1 MENILTGFHAV
12 EERVRSVAEKGDK
25 EAAKKMRVL
34 FDKAGPRVK
43 KILSF
48 AKEAGILC
56 VKTTK
61 EELDKKAL
69 SLSELARDHR
79 GVMLV
84 IEGEEKAKDNIVDFE
99 QFLSSIEENASCTV
113 LILDSI
119 TDPHNIGAIIRSAD
133 QFSADLVVIPNHRSG
148 GATATSSTGD
158 NEVIARSSAGAAS
171 WVKIAKVANL
181 VRCAE
186 LLKKAGFWIYGA
198 DARGERL
205 DKIEFAKKSAIVMG
219 SEGSGIAKLLKEQC
233 DVIASI
239 PTSGKLDSLNVSVAA
254 GVLLYERKRQ
264 SLQ

>member
-12 EERVRSVAEKGDK
+12 EERVRSVAERGDK

-48 AKEAGILC
+48 AKDAGILC

-84 IEGEEKAKDNIVDFE
+84 IEGEEKAKNNIVDFE
-99 QFLSSIEENASCTV
+99 QFLSSVEEDSSCTV

-133 QFSADLVVIPNHRSG
+133 QFGADLVVIPNHRSSG
-148 GATATSSTGD
+148 GTSSSSVEE

-171 WVKIAKVANL
+171 WVKISKVANL

-205 DKIEFAKKSAIVMG
+205 DKIDFAKKSAIVMG
-219 SEGSGIAKLLKEQC
+219 SEGSGMAKLLKEQC

-239 PTSGKLDSLNVSVAA
+239 PTCGKLDSLNVSVAA
-254 GVLLYERKRQ
+254 GVILYERSRQ
-264 SLQ
+264 AIL

>member
-12 EERVRSVAEKGDK
+12 EERVKSVAEKGEK
-25 EAAKKMRVL
+25 ESAKKMRVL
-34 FDKAGPRVK
+34 YDKAGPRVK

-48 AKEAGILC
+48 AKDAGILC

-84 IEGEEKAKDNIVDFE
+84 IEGEEKIKSNIVDFE
-99 QFLSSIEENASCTV
+99 QFVSSVKEDADCTI
-113 LILDSI
+113 LLLDSI

-133 QFSADLVVIPNHRSG
+133 QFSADLVVLPNHRSG
-148 GATATSSTGD
+148 GSASGEE

-171 WVKIAKVANL
+171 WVKISKVANL

-186 LLKKAGFWIYGA
+186 ILKKNGFWIYGA

-205 DKIEFAKKSAIVMG
+205 DKISFAKKTAIIMG
-219 SEGSGIAKLLKEQC
+219 SEGSGIAHLLKEQC

-264 SLQ
+264 SL

>member
-12 EERVRSVAEKGDK
+12 EERVRSVAERGDK
-25 EAAKKMRVL
+25 ESAKNMRVL
-34 FDKAGPRVK
+34 YDKAGPRVK

-48 AKEAGILC
+48 AKDAGILC

-61 EELDKKAL
+61 EELDRKAF

-84 IEGEEKAKDNIVDFE
+84 IEGEERAKSNIVDFE
-99 QFLSSIEENASCTV
+99 QFVSSIKEEDNCTI
-113 LILDSI
+113 LLLDSI

-133 QFSADLVVIPNHRSG
+133 QFSADLVVLPNHRSG
-148 GATATSSTGD
+148 GASGEE

-171 WVKIAKVANL
+171 WVQIARVANL

-186 LLKKAGFWIYGA
+186 ILKKKGFWIYGA

-205 DKIEFAKKSAIVMG
+205 DTISFAKKTAIIMG
-219 SEGSGIAKLLKEQC
+219 SEGSGIAHLLKEQC

-264 SLQ
+264 SL